1 MALLFTVR
9 YPQMNSF
16 DDEKGHK
23 NHSDWRP
30 FTILSTVSSSASG
43 RTFGNKVVP
52 NYVRSRFTKLF
63 YCDPQISHISNPE
76 LL

>member
-1 MALLFTVR
+1 
-9 YPQMNSF
+9 MNSF

-43 RTFGNKVVP
+43 STFVNKAVP
-52 NYVRSRFTKLF
+52 
-63 YCDPQISHISNPE
+63 D
-76 LL
+76 